1 MEKVTLNTMLGSDY
15 HRIVAQVLEIVEKTQ
30 FKPGKDVNIL
40 ETGVEGVWKIVIPK
54 KDTSLDELQSIKTQL
69 GDSFKVNVAAK
80 DKVSIS
86 ISLEAPSEAF
96 MQLVKKPLQP
106 RPMGQHQ
113 EGTLIP

>member
-1 MEKVTLNTMLGSDY
+1 MEKLTLSTMLGSDY
-15 HRIVAQVLEIVEKTQ
+15 HKIVAHVLEIVEKTQ
-30 FKPGKDVNIL
+30 FKPSKDVEIL
-40 ETGVEGVWKIVIPK
+40 ETGTEGIWKIVLPK
-54 KDTSLDELQSIKTQL
+54 KDTSLDELQSIKAQL

-86 ISLEAPSEAF
+86 ISIEAPSDAF
-96 MQLVKKPLQP
+96 MQLLKKTLQP